1 MGSKWAAD
9 HIHYWNWKL
18 SEVGEAVWHSE
29 CKKLSFAVSIK
40 KQNGTVAVAR
50 ASVYV
55 RPGGIV

>member
-1 MGSKWAAD
+1 MGAD

-18 SEVGEAVWHSE
+18 SEVGEAVWRSE
-29 CKKLSFAVSIK
+29 CKKLSFAVSIEE
-40 KQNGTVAVAR
+40 QNGTVAVAR